1 MNDNFKFVLK
11 ATGLHLLTY
20 VVCGIIFSVLFD
32 YHSLFTM
39 EGVKDFMKEVGGTS
53 THIGPWVNVLRGILF
68 GLALL
73 LFKDSF
79 IGQKFG
85 WLKLWG
91 ILSIIGIINTPGPAP
106 FSIEGVVYTKLPLKF
121 HLLGAPEILLQTLM
135 FSYLVAKPSNSKK
148 IKFIEENKNEFISA
162 IVCMVLFSL
171 SGIILALI
179 RGISIE
185 SSVSDIG
192 AFFVMFIAVV
202 VTFFIAKFYLRMNS
216 KIRDVVTIAV
226 LYVVMAVL
234 PYFYNLITDSP
245 FATSLTLLINF
256 VSAIILWFMIRRQF
270 IQTEEKGSH

>member
-1 MNDNFKFVLK
+1 MNENFKFVLK
-11 ATGLHLLTY
+11 VTGLHLLTY

-106 FSIEGVVYTKLPLKF
+106 FSIEGVVYTTLPLEF
-121 HLLGAPEILLQTLM
+121 HLKGLPEILVQTLM
-135 FSYLVAKPSNSKK
+135 FAYFMAKPASNKK
-148 IKFIEENKNEFISA
+148 IKLIEDNKNSFVSA

-171 SGIILALI
+171 SGIVLAVI

-192 AFFVMFIAVV
+192 AFCVMFAAVV
-202 VTFFIAKFYLRMNS
+202 STFFISKFYSRMNS
-216 KIRDVVTIAV
+216 KIKDVVVFIA
-226 LYVVMAVL
+226 LYFLMAVM
-234 PYFYNLITDSP
+234 PYCYNLLSSSP
-245 FATSLTLLINF
+245 FCSKLTLLINL
-256 VSAIILWFMIRRQF
+256 VSAIILWLVIKVGFDKQR
-270 IQTEEKGSH
+270 

>member
-1 MNDNFKFVLK
+1 
-11 ATGLHLLTY
+11 
-20 VVCGIIFSVLFD
+20 
-32 YHSLFTM
+32 
-39 EGVKDFMKEVGGTS
+39 
-53 THIGPWVNVLRGILF
+53 
-68 GLALL
+68 
-73 LFKDSF
+73 
-79 IGQKFG
+79 
-85 WLKLWG
+85 
-91 ILSIIGIINTPGPAP
+91 
-106 FSIEGVVYTKLPLKF
+106 
-121 HLLGAPEILLQTLM
+121 M
-135 FSYLVAKPSNSKK
+135 FSYLVAKPSNNKK

-234 PYFYNLITDSP
+234 PYFYNLLTDSP

-256 VSAIILWFMIRRQF
+256 VSAIILWLVI
-270 IQTEEKGSH
+270 KVGAGH

>member
-39 EGVKDFMKEVGGTS
+39 EGVKDFMREVGGTS

-135 FSYLVAKPSNSKK
+135 FSYLVAKPSNNKK

-226 LYVVMAVL
+226 LYLVMAVL

-256 VSAIILWFMIRRQF
+256 VFAIILWFMIRRQF

>member
-1 MNDNFKFVLK
+1 MNENFKFVLK
-11 ATGLHLLTY
+11 VTGLHLLTY

-39 EGVKDFMKEVGGTS
+39 EGVKDFMREVGGTS

-135 FSYLVAKPSNSKK
+135 FSYLVAKPSNNKK

-226 LYVVMAVL
+226 LYLVMAVL

-256 VSAIILWFMIRRQF
+256 VFAIILWFMIRRQF
-270 IQTEEKGSH
+270 IQTEEKGSY

>member
-121 HLLGAPEILLQTLM
+121 HLLGAPEILIQTLM
-135 FSYLVAKPSNSKK
+135 FSYLVAKPSNNKK

>member
-11 ATGLHLLTY
+11 VTGLHLLTY

-135 FSYLVAKPSNSKK
+135 FSYLVAKPSSNKK
-148 IKFIEENKNEFISA
+148 IKFVEENKSSFVSA

-171 SGIILALI
+171 SGIVLALI

-185 SSVSDIG
+185 SSVSDFG
-192 AFFVMFIAVV
+192 AFGVMFIAVV

-234 PYFYNLITDSP
+234 PYFYNLLSGSP
-245 FATSLTLLINF
+245 FATNLTLLINF
-256 VSAIILWFMIRRQF
+256 VSAIILWLVIKVGAGR
-270 IQTEEKGSH
+270 